1 MRPNVLQKAKRRVDG
16 SGDGAARGSLGRR
29 AAVPAVGLAALLVAT
44 GVAWAAATDNMVP
57 TNNYNKGCYT
67 GSADS
72 GVVCQTDNAQVT
84 YYMDSGGSNA
94 LENVDKNIVQK
105 MMSSQYA
112 PTDLSISYDSTPTWS
127 GSSET
132 DIYYAEATVPGS
144 INGTTWCNDTA
155 STYRCDQTYIR
166 IEGGGFY
173 TPGLSC
179 HETGHAVGLLHGSNA
194 SPKLS
199 KTNKALG
206 CMRTPVNYSEPL
218 GSSNKENIN
227 GLY

>member
-1 MRPNVLQKAKRRVDG
+1 MIEKAKRRVDG
-16 SGDGAARGSLGRR
+16 PGDGAARTSHGRR
-29 AAVPAVGLAALLVAT
+29 AAMSAVTVAALLVAA

-57 TNNYNKGCYT
+57 TNNYNKACST
-67 GSADS
+67 GNADS

-84 YYMDSGGSNA
+84 YYMDSGGSDA
-94 LENVDKNIVQK
+94 LETVDKNIVQK
-105 MMSSQYA
+105 MLSAQYA
-112 PTDLSISYDSTPTWS
+112 PTDLSISYDSTPAWS

-144 INGTTWCNDTA
+144 ADGTTWCNDDV

-166 IEGGGFY
+166 IEGGGSY

-194 SPKLS
+194 SPQLS

-206 CMRTPVNYSEPL
+206 CMQTPVNYSEPL